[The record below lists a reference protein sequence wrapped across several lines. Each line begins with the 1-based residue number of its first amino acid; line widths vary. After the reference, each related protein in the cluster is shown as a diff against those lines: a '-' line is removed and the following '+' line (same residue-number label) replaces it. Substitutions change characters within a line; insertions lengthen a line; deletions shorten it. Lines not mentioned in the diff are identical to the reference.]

1 MKISTRKSIGNHI
14 KKRGFSKIMK
24 HYLLA
29 IVFIAVSFSAPPSRG
44 ADALF
49 ENGFSGLQWG
59 AEISALP
66 DFESFRKQDE
76 VEYFRTPDKVYTIF
90 DVDVENVV
98 FGFHQKKFFAAYV
111 QIQSL
116 DVYGKLKQRLT
127 KAYGN
132 PRMTLV
138 AKTDQTIHEW
148 KGKDVKIKLKV
159 MESDG
164 LMKLGVYY
172 IPISEKANEKASD
185 LYLDNSPKFFPV
197 EKDKQPERI
206 PILRF

>member
-1 MKISTRKSIGNHI
+1 
-14 KKRGFSKIMK
+14 MK

-29 IVFIAVSFSAPPSRG
+29 LFASVFFTFPFSGTDSR
-44 ADALF
+44 ATDALF
-49 ENGFSGLQWG
+49 ENGFSGLRWG
-59 AEISALP
+59 AEISSLP

-98 FGFHQKKFFAAYV
+98 FGFHQKEFFAAYV
-111 QIQSL
+111 QIRSL

-127 KAYGN
+127 QAYGN
-132 PRMTLV
+132 PKMKLV
-138 AKTDQTIHEW
+138 AKTEQTIYRW
-148 KGKDVKIKLKV
+148 KSKDVKVKLKV
-159 MESDG
+159 DEIDG

-172 IPISEKANEKASD
+172 SPISEKVNEKASD
-185 LYLDNSPKFFPV
+185 LYFDDSPKFFPV